1 MYRVNKTLLLL
12 LIGQL
17 MIGQPILLQAQP
29 ETESSQAA
37 DNAPQSATIS
47 EEEAKI
53 TRRQASDLATEAYPG
68 RLLNIRFDAGYW
80 VLRMD
85 HNGTVFNVR
94 VNALDGELVGPD
106 DDEADETEQST
117 P

>member
-17 MIGQPILLQAQP
+17 MIGQTTLLQAQP
-29 ETESSQAA
+29 ETGSSQAA
-37 DNAPQSATIS
+37 DSASQNAVIS

-53 TRRQASDLATEAYPG
+53 TRRQASDLATEAYAG
-68 RLLNIRFDAGYW
+68 RLLNIRFDAGHW

-94 VNALDGELVGPD
+94 VDALSGELIGPYD
-106 DDEADETEQST
+106 EEADTTGQST